1 MKLNQIKNN
10 LLHTGVA
17 IALVTGMSFTLPSA
31 YAGGKITID
40 DTKWISIGMGARMN
54 YSAVQSQAAGL
65 KATGNLIH
73 KAKGKDYSSDFSIN
87 NMRIY
92 MTGQIHKYVKLTFNT
107 ECFNCGFGAGDLGG
121 FGLPTNP
128 TPGAFAGTG
137 GANSAI
143 GILDVIGQFEFN
155 RYVNLWVGRTLVPT
169 TRGELNGPYYHQT
182 HEGFKTPFYPSDHSL
197 SFACN
202 QFGSCAGIASGQT
215 GAFATGA
222 GLYGRD
228 DGIVF
233 FGDLDVP
240 QPWSST
246 PGTLQYST
254 MVSTGLR
261 SNALAGPNQ
270 SDSMMWSGR
279 LTYNFLNPEKNPG
292 YYTSGG
298 YYGGAGDILA
308 IAIGLSHQKDGAGT
322 FVHSSDF
329 TGLTTDLLF
338 EKVLDNNM
346 GVFTFNAEYKYFW
359 ADYDKIGSL
368 GKTGAAGL
376 GGVNAFASPDCACWF
391 RGQAWQMYGL
401 YLIPHKVGIGRFQP
415 YGRFVSVQ
423 PESSSKRTE
432 IEGGVNYIIDGY
444 NARISAFYQHGDL
457 FTKGLNYSP
466 LVIGQ
471 SVDKFTLA
479 FQLQI

>member
-1 MKLNQIKNN
+1 MKLDQIKNN

-17 IALVTGMSFTLPSA
+17 IALVTGMAFTLPSA
-31 YAGGKITID
+31 TAGGKITID
-40 DTKWISIGMGARMN
+40 DTKWISIGMGFRFN
-54 YSAVQSQAAGL
+54 YNAVQQGSAGRNI
-65 KATGNLIH
+65 KGT
-73 KAKGKDYSSDFSIN
+73 GKDYSSNFALQN
-87 NMRIY
+87 ARIY
-92 MTGQIHKYVKLTFNT
+92 MAGQIHKYVKFAFNT
-107 ECFNCGFGAGDLGG
+107 ECFNCNFGNGNVSTAFTGLTGFAS
-121 FGLPTNP
+121 
-128 TPGAFAGTG
+128 
-137 GANSAI
+137 NSNI
-143 GILDVIGQFEFN
+143 GILDAIVQFEYN
-155 RYVNLWVGRTLVPT
+155 RYVNFWIGRTLVPT
-169 TRGELNGPYYHQT
+169 TRAELNGPYYHQT
-182 HEGFKTPFYPSDHSL
+182 HEGFKTPFYPSDHSVN
-197 SFACN
+197 FAGG
-202 QFGSCAGIASGQT
+202 QFGVGAGSAGDFLS
-215 GAFATGA
+215 GA

-228 DGIVF
+228 DGVVF

-240 QPWSST
+240 QPWGSV
-246 PGTLQYST
+246 GTLQYAT
-254 MVSTGLR
+254 MVSGGVRSSAGGLNKDGA
-261 SNALAGPNQ
+261 SLGGPNQ

-322 FVHSSDF
+322 FLHSSDF

-368 GKTGAAGL
+368 GKTGTAGL
-376 GGVNAFASPDCACWF
+376 GGVNAWAAPDCACWF

-457 FTKGLNYSP
+457 FTKGLNYAP
-466 LVIGQ
+466 FATGN

-479 FQLQI
+479 VQLQI